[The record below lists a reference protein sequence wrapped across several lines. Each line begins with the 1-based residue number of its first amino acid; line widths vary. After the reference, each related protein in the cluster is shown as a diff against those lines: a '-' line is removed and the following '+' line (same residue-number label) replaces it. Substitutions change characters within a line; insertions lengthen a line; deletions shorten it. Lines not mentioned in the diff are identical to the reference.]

1 MALCPECGTEVNDA
15 QEFCRSC
22 GASVS
27 EIEAVQKARI
37 HLRESDEPVACNKIS
52 YPSMGGNWIRA
63 YMEDQSIRVYPM
75 DRIEYVE
82 ASPGLGN
89 AFAEAEPGNVQVKEV
104 DSFDSLSQL
113 PGGLRNA
120 LS

>member
-1 MALCPECGTEVNDA
+1 
-15 QEFCRSC
+15 
-22 GASVS
+22 
-27 EIEAVQKARI
+27 
-37 HLRESDEPVACNKIS
+37 
-52 YPSMGGNWIRA
+52 
-63 YMEDQSIRVYPM
+63 M

-113 PGGLRNA
+113 LGGLRNA

>member
-1 MALCPECGTEVNDA
+1 MVVCPDCGNQVDSS
-15 QEFCRSC
+15 QDFCRNC
-22 GASVS
+22 GESVGDV
-27 EIEAVQKARI
+27 EEVQKARI
-37 HLRESDEPVACNKIS
+37 HLRDAEKSITCNKIS

-63 YMEDQSIRVYPM
+63 YMEDNSVRVYPM
-75 DRIEYVE
+75 DRIAYVE

-104 DSFDSLSQL
+104 DSFDSLSQML
-113 PGGLRNA
+113 GGLKDA